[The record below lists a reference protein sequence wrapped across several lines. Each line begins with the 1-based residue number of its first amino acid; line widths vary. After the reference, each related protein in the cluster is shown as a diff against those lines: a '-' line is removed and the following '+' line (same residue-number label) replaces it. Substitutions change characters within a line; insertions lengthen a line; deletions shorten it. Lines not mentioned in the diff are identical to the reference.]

1 MTARELIDQYKITIS
16 PTDDS
21 KIRFAVNPKD
31 NAAIEEIK
39 AKKAEI
45 IETIKA
51 DQKARDDERKRRA
64 ANVESIPGLAELK
77 KAIDEWNDY
86 HEALNASF
94 DGEEAVGGMGVGP
107 KPMDP
112 HDLMTKDEYA
122 QAVVYLEIKKQA
134 MAANYKLGAIGRKA
148 LDKIEY
154 NPADWEPI
162 YSDMNKEIA
171 EFTAEHAW
179 D

>member
-1 MTARELIDQYKITIS
+1 MTARELINQYKISIS
-16 PTDDS
+16 PNDDS
-21 KIRFAVNPKD
+21 KLRILVNPKD
-31 NAAIEEIK
+31 KAAIEEIK
-39 AKKAEI
+39 EKKAEI

-86 HEALNASF
+86 NEALNASF

-107 KPMDP
+107 RPIDP
-112 HDLMTKDEYA
+112 HDLMVKDEYA

-134 MAANYKLGAIGRKA
+134 MAANYKLGAICRKA
-148 LDKIEY
+148 LEKIED
-154 NPADWEPI
+154 NPADWETI

>member
-1 MTARELIDQYKITIS
+1 MTARELINQYKITIS

-21 KIRFAVNPKD
+21 KLRINNIPKD
-31 NAAIEEIK
+31 KAVVEEIK

-64 ANVESIPGLAELK
+64 ANVESIPGLVELK
-77 KAIDEWNDY
+77 KAIAEWNEWNAAFY
-86 HEALNASF
+86 ASF
-94 DGEEAVGGMGVGP
+94 DGPEAVGGMGVGP

-112 HDLMTKDEYA
+112 HDLMAKDEYA
-122 QAVVYLEIKKQA
+122 PAVAYLEIKKQA

-148 LDKIEY
+148 LDRIED
-154 NPADWEPI
+154 NPADWETI
-162 YSDMNKEIA
+162 YNDMSKEIA